1 MLVTIHRQYHCSG
14 CFWCG
19 GSIRASYTPGVVKP
33 GAKTAFTMF
42 PSLFCS
48 ESCAA
53 LAFEYYRKET
63 FEHAREKTRWG

>member
-1 MLVTIHRQYHCSG
+1 MLISIHRQYHCTG

-19 GSIRASYTPGVVKP
+19 GGIPRRVKQLTVEPGKATAYTR
-33 GAKTAFTMF
+33 F

-48 ESCAA
+48 ELCAS

-63 FEHAREKTRWG
+63 FEHAAEKTRWG